1 MRRIIGNFLLVF
13 FAAATIGMLVSFSK
27 PAKSAQTAG
36 TVTFTFKTVTDN
48 GTYSPKHVMAVWVE
62 DSNGFVKSRLVQAQ
76 QRKQYLYTW
85 IAASGQNSVDA
96 VTGATLSSHQQRTIN
111 WDCTDL
117 SGNVVPD
124 GDYTIRVEYT
134 DKHAQG
140 PLTAVTFT
148 KAGSSVHLTP
158 ANQTYFTNMD
168 LQYTPA
174 APTADFSV
182 DQTTVCNNQSVIF
195 TDASS
200 GATSWEWNFGADAV
214 PATASTA
221 GPHTVTYSTSGQKT
235 ITLTVN
241 GTTVSTQTN
250 LVTVQE
256 AAVASFTYA
265 VSQNLNVQ
273 FTNISTNSTS
283 WSWDFGDGSTSTDE
297 NPMHSYAAAGSYTI
311 QLTSSNGS
319 CDNAVSQSIELSTQ
333 GISENE
339 NSGICLFPNPA
350 KDQVTITA
358 GSPISPK
365 AKLQIFNAQ
374 GREETSFVSEKTGNS
389 SIQLSI
395 NNLPAGSYWIQL
407 TDESKTFSK
416 KLVIF

>member
-1 MRRIIGNFLLVF
+1 MKRFTGNLLLVF
-13 FAAATIGMLVSFSK
+13 FATAAIGMLFSFSK
-27 PAKSAQTAG
+27 PAKSPQTAG

-96 VTGATLSSHQQRTIN
+96 VTGATLTSHQQRTVT

-117 SGNVVPD
+117 AGNVVPD

-182 DQTTVCNNQSVIF
+182 NQTTVCTSQSVVF

-200 GATSWEWNFGADAV
+200 GATGWEWDFGADAV
-214 PATASTA
+214 PATANTA
-221 GPHTVTYSTSGQKT
+221 GPHTVSYTTSGQKT

-241 GTTVSTQTN
+241 GTAVSTQTN
-250 LVTVQE
+250 LVTVLD
-256 AAVASFTYA
+256 AAAASFSYN

-273 FTNISTNSTS
+273 FTNASSNSTS
-283 WSWDFGDGSTSTDE
+283 WSWDFGDGTTSTE
-297 NPMHSYAAAGSYTI
+297 ESPMHSYAAAGSYTI
-311 QLTSSNGS
+311 LLTASNGS
-319 CDNAVSQSIELSTQ
+319 CENAFSQTIELSTQ
-333 GISENE
+333 SISEDE
-339 NSGICLFPNPA
+339 NTGLHIFPNPA
-350 KDQVTITA
+350 KDKVSIIVDKPLTDRAILHIYTA
-358 GSPISPK
+358 E
-365 AKLQIFNAQ
+365 
-374 GREETSFVSEKTGNS
+374 GREISSLKLEKSGNNSFFIS
-389 SIQLSI
+389 L
-395 NNLPAGSYWIQL
+395 NNLQPGYYWIQIE
-407 TDESKTFSK
+407 DVNRSFSK
-416 KLVIF
+416 KLVVF